1 MSEQCGKLRG
11 TVQATGALAGRMS
24 GKGALAGA
32 VAIPQASGGAS
43 TWGQLREE
51 PFETIGENLG
61 VTGGA
66 LRAIVPPA
74 TERLTNTEI
83 EELLK

>member
-11 TVQATGALAGRMS
+11 AIQAAGALSGSMS
-24 GKGALAGA
+24 GRVALAGA
-32 VAIPQASGGAS
+32 VAIPQTSGGVS
-43 TWGQLREE
+43 TWAQLREK

-61 VTGGA
+61 VTDGA

-74 TERLTNTEI
+74 TERLTNSEI

>member
-1 MSEQCGKLRG
+1 MSEQRGELRG
-11 TVQATGALAGRMS
+11 TVRVA
-24 GKGALAGA
+24 GALAGA
-32 VAIPQASGGAS
+32 VATPQTSGGAA
-43 TWGQLREE
+43 TWSELQEK
-51 PFETIGENLG
+51 PFETIGDNLN
-61 VTGGA
+61 VTGDGV